1 LYYQKNLAKD
11 YPFWFH
17 PLYYLAMVLK
27 FLIALLGLIF
37 GKEKVV
43 GTRKP

>member
-1 LYYQKNLAKD
+1 ML
-11 YPFWFH
+11 
-17 PLYYLAMVLK
+17 LK
-27 FLIALLGLIF
+27 FLIALVGLIF